1 VTRSTQIF
9 GLVGVVAFV
18 LAGALIAVSL
28 TGGKSSSPKTAAA
41 GEPLNSVGDV
51 LSIYDGI
58 PEHGIALGNP
68 KAPVTVVEYADLQCP
83 YCAKFAVDELP
94 TFVRKYVRTG
104 KARIEFRGMDF
115 VGPDSVKGLRTALA
129 ASQQNKLWPF
139 IDLLYANQ
147 GTENA
152 GWLNDDIMRR
162 AGREIPG
169 LDVEKMFAA
178 RDGASVTA
186 LVQAAAGSAATA
198 GVNSTPTLFA
208 GRTGGTLTRVGTASA
223 AALAAAVDSAS

>member
-1 VTRSTQIF
+1 
-9 GLVGVVAFV
+9 
-18 LAGALIAVSL
+18 
-28 TGGKSSSPKTAAA
+28 
-41 GEPLNSVGDV
+41 
-51 LSIYDGI
+51 
-58 PEHGIALGNP
+58 
-68 KAPVTVVEYADLQCP
+68 
-83 YCAKFAVDELP
+83 
-94 TFVRKYVRTG
+94 
-104 KARIEFRGMDF
+104 MDF